1 MRKYS
6 NVTVSYSVTNKSAD
20 ADTSPT
26 CFIQHNSAIKLIR
39 ILSIVSSIESEQ
51 REVFIAA
58 SKNISI
64 FKREIFVTIRLLP
77 LRHWSA
83 AACRMLLNKWLCLV
97 LAAFLFLVKT
107 FLSCQ
112 SDTKPRCDV
121 TPPPSGHHCLWL
133 TPPVSRPWSHSSDT
147 LATPKYFKYLLQ
159 SRDLILTKVSPS
171 IIKPRICFL
180 SEFSCFYQ
188 QILVFY

>member
-147 LATPKYFKYLLQ
+147 LATLVQTHKYFSPITWFNTYQSFAINNQTKNLL
-159 SRDLILTKVSPS
+159 SF
-171 IIKPRICFL
+171 RIFPA
-180 SEFSCFYQ
+180 FTNK
-188 QILVFY
+188 I